1 MPSRLR
7 HRVRSKFE
15 IISSILNSTRG
26 YKGAT
31 ISQIQYDMFISYKQL
46 KDYLALL
53 VQHKL
58 IEYVREEKKFRI
70 TENGINALNM
80 FDEMNKLIAREAVN
94 SIR

>member
-1 MPSRLR
+1 
-7 HRVRSKFE
+7 
-15 IISSILNSTRG
+15 
-26 YKGAT
+26 
-31 ISQIQYDMFISYKQL
+31 
-46 KDYLALL
+46 LALL